1 MIGRGSAKLFNDSQ
15 QPDNN
20 RAAAHQPNP
29 ENENKSDAEP
39 RPFICCKNKSVR
51 ASHQSLA
58 ERKRRHQLRS
68 RLPDKL
74 RDWNDRESC
83 LAQPV
88 YNLRKR
94 NDGSGTI
101 AASIVQKHDVAG
113 AGARLFDHSLHDYG
127 SGRRRNPAR
136 LAPIMWINARAYDQ
150 IPHALRHGKQRYFVS
165 GFRLVVDAVRRPEQQ
180 RLDSQRAV
188 HQTLR
193 DVQFDVNLRLGNIA
207 PVMGVCVISDFVP
220 FSIFPI

>member
-1 MIGRGSAKLFNDSQ
+1 MIGRGGAKLFNDGQ

-20 RAAAHQPNP
+20 RATAHQSDA

-39 RPFICCKNKSVR
+39 RPFIRFEKKSVR
-51 ASHQSLA
+51 SSNQALA
-58 ERKRRHQLRS
+58 ERKRRHELRS

-74 RDWNDRESC
+74 RDRNDRESC

-101 AASIVQKHDVAG
+101 ATSIVQKHDVAG
-113 AGARLFDHSLHDYG
+113 AGARLFDHSLDDHE

-136 LAPIMWINARAYDQ
+136 LAPIMRIN
-150 IPHALRHGKQRYFVS
+150 
-165 GFRLVVDAVRRPEQQ
+165 
-180 RLDSQRAV
+180 
-188 HQTLR
+188 T
-193 DVQFDVNLRLGNIA
+193 
-207 PVMGVCVISDFVP
+207 
-220 FSIFPI
+220 